1 MSTSSL
7 NPQILGRAENAHRA
21 LLQRALDGTGLSYQQ
36 WVALSLIRAEG
47 SDVVGRLMTALKVDA
62 VSAGAVIADLTA
74 ADLVRT
80 ESSGVHLTDSG
91 AEVHGAVRRSVDAV
105 VADLYR
111 DIPSGDLEVAGR
123 VLVELTNR
131 ATAML
136 AT

>member
-1 MSTSSL
+1 VSMSRL

-21 LLQRALDGTGLSYQQ
+21 LLQRALRGTDLNYQQ
-36 WVALSLIRAEG
+36 WVALSLIRG
-47 SDVVGRLMTALKVDA
+47 DGHDVVDRLVTALKVDA
-62 VSAGAVIADLTA
+62 VAARAVIADLTA

-80 ESSGVHLTDSG
+80 DGNDAHLTDSG
-91 AEVHGAVRRSVDAV
+91 AQVHGTVRRSVDAI

-111 DIPSGDLEVAGR
+111 DIPPGDLEIAGR